1 MRSKKNNRK
10 VAMNKRSN
18 NVRGP
23 QKSQYERETLEELR
37 SRSRAERIQERPSRC
52 NRKPAKGKTS
62 KKIMNDKMKRRNR
75 RRNKIIM
82 ILYVILCI
90 YITYSYFKWSNLII
104 PMMKNE
110 SSIIV
115 DENGAIIE
123 TIGAERKNQN
133 VSLSQIPENMKHAY
147 VDIEDERFY
156 SHKGVDIKRTAGAI
170 TNYVTH
176 FGKSSFGGSTIT
188 QQLVKNL
195 TGNDDTKINRKVAEW
210 YRARELEAFCS
221 KDEIL
226 QAYFNIIYVGPNTYG
241 VSAGAKY
248 YFNKDVSEL
257 DLAECAFM
265 AGINNSPNSYN
276 PFSGKDNSELIKKR
290 TKIVLKKMLSLNHIS
305 QDDYNKAVQE
315 VDEGLHFDNGTIETE
330 SDGVYSY
337 YSDAVISEVIEDIS
351 KKKHIDSRFAKNY
364 VYMAGLKIYSTENS
378 EIQEKL
384 EEEFEKEKYSL
395 TSSSGN
401 KSQAAMVVID
411 HTNGHVLGVV
421 GGLGKKTTSRGFNRA
436 TQAYRQTGSASK
448 PLAVLLPGIAEKT
461 FTAATMYVD
470 EPTTFNDGSQ
480 DGYSPTDNDDYIG
493 NITVRRAVESSQN
506 IPFVKMMEQITPK
519 KSIKYLKKMGITS
532 LQDEDESLMLALGGL
547 KKGITPLE
555 MAGAYATIANDGVY
569 IEPTFYTKIENNK
582 GKVVLKSKQKKKK
595 VCSQEVAYILKQLL
609 KQPVEGDDGT
619 AKACKIDGM
628 DVAAKT
634 GTTNNNY
641 DKWLCGFTTY
651 YTAVTWYG
659 YDIGETIEYKGK
671 SPAVQLWSSV
681 MKSIH
686 SNLQKTQFPQ
696 NTKVNKATI
705 CAKTGKTATSNC
717 SDTYTEYFLPGT
729 VPEQCTSCTGGSK
742 SNSNTQKRS
751 TNTTS
756 TNNNTNTTKSENKT
770 TNTTNTSDTSTKN
783 ETESSNKKKNND
795 DVEITDVPNTN
806 KNNNNNYENNN
817 QDNNNN
823 TNNNQDNN
831 INTDNNQ
838 DEEQEED
845 EEQDDGP

>member
-1 MRSKKNNRK
+1 
-10 VAMNKRSN
+10 
-18 NVRGP
+18 
-23 QKSQYERETLEELR
+23 
-37 SRSRAERIQERPSRC
+37 
-52 NRKPAKGKTS
+52 
-62 KKIMNDKMKRRNR
+62 
-75 RRNKIIM
+75 
-82 ILYVILCI
+82 
-90 YITYSYFKWSNLII
+90 
-104 PMMKNE
+104 
-110 SSIIV
+110 
-115 DENGAIIE
+115 
-123 TIGAERKNQN
+123 
-133 VSLSQIPENMKHAY
+133 
-147 VDIEDERFY
+147 
-156 SHKGVDIKRTAGAI
+156 
-170 TNYVTH
+170 
-176 FGKSSFGGSTIT
+176 
-188 QQLVKNL
+188 
-195 TGNDDTKINRKVAEW
+195 
-210 YRARELEAFCS
+210 
-221 KDEIL
+221 
-226 QAYFNIIYVGPNTYG
+226 
-241 VSAGAKY
+241 
-248 YFNKDVSEL
+248 
-257 DLAECAFM
+257 
-265 AGINNSPNSYN
+265 
-276 PFSGKDNSELIKKR
+276 
-290 TKIVLKKMLSLNHIS
+290 
-305 QDDYNKAVQE
+305 
-315 VDEGLHFDNGTIETE
+315 
-330 SDGVYSY
+330 
-337 YSDAVISEVIEDIS
+337 
-351 KKKHIDSRFAKNY
+351 
-364 VYMAGLKIYSTENS
+364 
-378 EIQEKL
+378 
-384 EEEFEKEKYSL
+384 
-395 TSSSGN
+395 
-401 KSQAAMVVID
+401 
-411 HTNGHVLGVV
+411 
-421 GGLGKKTTSRGFNRA
+421 
-436 TQAYRQTGSASK
+436 
-448 PLAVLLPGIAEKT
+448 
-461 FTAATMYVD
+461 
-470 EPTTFNDGSQ
+470 
-480 DGYSPTDNDDYIG
+480 
-493 NITVRRAVESSQN
+493 
-506 IPFVKMMEQITPK
+506 
-519 KSIKYLKKMGITS
+519 MGITS

-671 SPAVQLWSSV
+671 SPAVQLWASV

-838 DEEQEED
+838 DDEQEEG